1 MLSLPPRSC
10 YEWRTNQGRVKR
22 VADVAAEE
30 IGERASPVQLRAG
43 ALGLVEV
50 VGQSLAA
57 IAPTLTPAL
66 NISVVAGLAGI
77 GCWMAYFIGTL
88 GVVIVAASVG
98 ILAARHPEAGAY
110 FVYIGRTF
118 GPFAGALAG
127 WSMISAYLFTAVAVT
142 LSFAIFLDNFLGAFG
157 IRLGL
162 PALSAV
168 MLLFIAAV
176 VYAGYRD
183 VKLSS
188 RAGLVLQVISIAIIV
203 AISVLIVRVQGSVID
218 PAQLDVGSFKYGPV
232 FSALP
237 FVIFSFVGFESAA
250 TLAKESA
257 NPRRNIPLAVIGTGA
272 FAGVFFTL
280 TAYLMVFGMGD
291 ATAVLGRSSAPFG
304 DVAARAGL
312 RWAST
317 VVYLAAM
324 ISVFACSLASVTAA
338 ARLLFS
344 MGKYRF
350 LHHSLGM
357 VHDTHRT
364 PHRAILFCGAILAV
378 ICVGMLPAGLLTAFG
393 CAGTFASFG
402 FVVVYLMLCIV
413 APMDLH
419 RSREMKI
426 RHLGLGILG
435 SALMLFVIV
444 GSVYPVPEH
453 PYDVLPYLFFGY
465 LAVGALW
472 FGRLK
477 SKSPQTLASIQHD
490 MEG

>member
-1 MLSLPPRSC
+1 MS
-10 YEWRTNQGRVKR
+10 
-22 VADVAAEE
+22 AAAEQM
-30 IGERASPVQLRAG
+30 GDGKPAVQLRSG
-43 ALGLVEV
+43 ALGLFEI

-77 GCWMAYFIGTL
+77 GCWMAYFIGTI
-88 GVVIVAASVG
+88 GVVIVAGSVG

-110 FVYIGRTF
+110 FVYVGRTF

-127 WSMISAYLFTAVAVT
+127 WSMISAYLFTAIAVS
-142 LSFAIFLDNFLGAFG
+142 LSFVIFLQNFLSAFG
-157 IRLGL
+157 IQLGTL
-162 PALSAV
+162 ELALV
-168 MLLFIAAV
+168 LLLFIGV
-176 VYAGYRD
+176 TVYAAYRD
-183 VKLSS
+183 VRLSS
-188 RAGLVLQVISIAIIV
+188 RAGLVLEIISIAIII
-203 AISVLIVRVQGSVID
+203 AISVLIVRVKGTVID
-218 PAQLDVGSFKYGPV
+218 PAQLNVSSFKYGAV

-237 FVIFSFVGFESAA
+237 FVIFSFVGFESSA

-257 NPRRNIPLAVIGTGA
+257 DPRRNIPLAVIGTGA

-280 TAYLMVFGMGD
+280 TAYLMVFGMAD
-291 ATAVLGRSSAPFG
+291 ATAALGTSSAPFG

-312 RWAST
+312 RGAST

-324 ISVFACSLASVTAA
+324 ISVFACSLASINAA

-344 MGKYRF
+344 MGKYQF
-350 LHHSLGM
+350 LHRSMGM

-364 PHRAILFCGAILAV
+364 PHRAILFCGVMVLLA
-378 ICVGMLPAGLLTAFG
+378 CVGMLPLGLLTAFG

-413 APMDLH
+413 APMDLN
-419 RSREMKI
+419 RTREMRI
-426 RHLGLGILG
+426 RHLVLGVLG

-444 GSVYPVPEH
+444 GSVYPVPEY
-453 PYDVLPYLFFGY
+453 PYNALPYAFFAY
-465 LAVGALW
+465 LVIGAFW
-472 FGRLK
+472 FAMLK
-477 SKSPQTLASIQHD
+477 IKSPATLASIQHD